1 MRRTLSSRTTIFYN
15 FVLPILLIAGLSCV
29 LLLCW
34 LGKITG
40 HDGRPLSVV
49 KLYLFTIIGAA
60 VAAWEVRSL
69 ADLKHG
75 LKRVEVDDD
84 GLYVSDCSTEVRIPL
99 SEVTAVRASGGYR
112 DLKTVT
118 VTLRARSAFG
128 TRIEFVPRMR
138 WKLSGA
144 DLAVRELK
152 ALCKQA
158 GAKDEVEQ
166 PTPFD
171 PTEKIYEAPDDS
183 VVQVGK
189 DYILYGCDGKDEV
202 CEKDKFFFKDLTRI
216 TVIRSRKS
224 GKKTAID
231 YKVRRKAG
239 TFEIGGYKP
248 EEMEEIA
255 RLLETRAKSWPIQFL
270 EKQISGSN
278 YVALFSSG
286 LGAIAATICSG
297 WLLHFGWT
305 VRDQLSDGLGL
316 LLFTIIFLPTLG
328 VAAFLWFVFWDNLRD

>member
-1 MRRTLSSRTTIFYN
+1 MRRTLSSRTTILWNY
-15 FVLPILLIAGLSCV
+15 VLPVLVIAGLSCV

-34 LGKITG
+34 LGKIKET
-40 HDGRPLSVV
+40 DGRPMSVEG
-49 KLYLFTIIGAA
+49 LCWGTLFWAFVVWGTVGFLGA
-60 VAAWEVRSL
+60 
-69 ADLKHG
+69 
-75 LKRVEVDDD
+75 LKRVEVDDAA
-84 GLYVSDCSTEVRIPL
+84 LYVSNYFTEVRIPL
-99 SEVTAVRASGGYR
+99 SEVRVVRESGGYK
-112 DLKTVT
+112 DFTKVT
-118 VTLRARSAFG
+118 IGLRSRSAFG
-128 TRIEFVPRMR
+128 KTIEFLPRFR
-138 WKLSGA
+138 LTWSGTHP
-144 DLAVRELK
+144 AVRELR
-152 ALCKQA
+152 ALRKQA
-158 GAKDEVEQ
+158 SGGNGVDQ

-189 DYILYGCDGKDEV
+189 DYVLYGCEGKDEV

-216 TVIRSRKS
+216 TLIRARKS
-224 GKKTAID
+224 GRITAID
-231 YKVRRKAG
+231 YKVKRKSG

-270 EKQISGSN
+270 EKQVSGSN
-278 YVALFSSG
+278 YVALFISG

-305 VRDQLSDGLGL
+305 VRDQLSVGLGL
-316 LLFTIIFLPTLG
+316 LLFAIIFLPTLG